1 VQNSDV
7 RTLLTCLDDVT
18 TGDVSQEDVDPALY
32 KALQLAQYGS
42 QYLLSCRKVMKD
54 RETVLKTALKTFQEE
69 EELLDL
75 KLAKM
80 RYAQR
85 PTCPVFLYPVT
96 ILNAVY
102 FGSVCMCRAE
112 RAIRRCGGRRGTSTS
127 SLWSTPRRCGT

>member
-1 VQNSDV
+1 MFHLYRTVQNSDV

-18 TGDVSQEDVDPALY
+18 TGDVSQEDIDPALY

-80 RYAQR
+80 R
-85 PTCPVFLYPVT
+85 
-96 ILNAVY
+96 
-102 FGSVCMCRAE
+102 
-112 RAIRRCGGRRGTSTS
+112 
-127 SLWSTPRRCGT
+127 